1 MSLAPPDSESISMTK
16 CSKLFRSVSRQAQAE
31 AAAQMTLLRHR
42 QVQKSPYFPKK
53 CGLFCT

>member
-31 AAAQMTLLRHR
+31 AAAQMTLL
-42 QVQKSPYFPKK
+42 
-53 CGLFCT
+53 